1 MRAIPGHVHGSRIHV
16 HQSICQTEAN
26 YEDRKVIN
34 EVLDRLSLV
43 QTRSASKIMY
53 TTMRLDSQGE
63 PEDVAKNKIVEM
75 RELVHEMKELIGIL
89 KSG

>member
-1 MRAIPGHVHGSRIHV
+1 MF
-16 HQSICQTEAN
+16 
-26 YEDRKVIN
+26 
-34 EVLDRLSLV
+34 LV
-43 QTRSASKIMY
+43 QTRSASKIVY
-53 TTMRLDSQGE
+53 TAMRLDSQGE